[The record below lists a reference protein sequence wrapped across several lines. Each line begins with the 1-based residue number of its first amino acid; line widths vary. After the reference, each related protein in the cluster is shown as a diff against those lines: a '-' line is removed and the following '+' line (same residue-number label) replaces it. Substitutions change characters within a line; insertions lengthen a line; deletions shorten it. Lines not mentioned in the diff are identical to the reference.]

1 MKKSLLLLFLVTFKS
16 YSFYFEENE
25 SIEVRWGYNEE
36 LNFLYLSYED
46 EVLFKSETDTNLDIG
61 LGVKCF
67 NSNYPIENYNEMQFE
82 LDYYTDG
89 ESGWEVI
96 HGTAFI
102 DFQEGSVF
110 ELSRVQTYFGGGR
123 LVPSDY
129 NAIKPSL
136 DRETFNLDI
145 IKHLKL
151 EEPFRIIIKT
161 QERNLKDYIFSDYFF
176 NNVFDKFEKNCS
188 N

>member
-1 MKKSLLLLFLVTFKS
+1 M
-16 YSFYFEENE
+16 
-25 SIEVRWGYNEE
+25 
-36 LNFLYLSYED
+36 
-46 EVLFKSETDTNLDIG
+46 
-61 LGVKCF
+61 
-67 NSNYPIENYNEMQFE
+67 
-82 LDYYTDG
+82 
-89 ESGWEVI
+89 
-96 HGTAFI
+96 
-102 DFQEGSVF
+102 
-110 ELSRVQTYFGGGR
+110 
-123 LVPSDY
+123 PSDY